1 MPSQAFLTCATCACL
16 TTLCA
21 APLGCASTPAPATPD
36 TAASPPPSSAAA
48 APSASAPPAEAAEPP
63 AAHRRPLELKNECTH
78 EMHVYYGE
86 QPGDGKG
93 QASTL
98 AAGAVVTVP
107 RNPDGTG
114 VVWVTDDTGA
124 GLASVHITKW
134 MRHVR
139 IDSSCTKLDA
149 DSMR

>member
-1 MPSQAFLTCATCACL
+1 MSPEPLLKYACWM
-16 TTLCA
+16 TLWA
-21 APLGCASTPAPATPD
+21 APLGCAPAPSPATPD
-36 TAASPPPSSAAA
+36 TAATPPSSSASPAS
-48 APSASAPPAEAAEPP
+48 SASAPPAEAAEPP
-63 AAHRRPLELKNECTH
+63 AAHRRPLELKNECTR
-78 EMHVYYGE
+78 EMHVYFGE

-93 QASTL
+93 QASTV
-98 AAGAVVTVP
+98 AAGAVVAVP

-149 DSMR
+149 DSTR